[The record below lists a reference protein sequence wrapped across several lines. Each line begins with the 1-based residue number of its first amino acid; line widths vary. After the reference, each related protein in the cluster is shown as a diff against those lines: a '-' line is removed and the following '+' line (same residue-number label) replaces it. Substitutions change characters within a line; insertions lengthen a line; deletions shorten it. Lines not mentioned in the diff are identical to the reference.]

1 MALASAS
8 RRSRK
13 KKLKA
18 EINVVPYIDVMLVLL
33 IIFMV
38 TTPLMNLGTDIN
50 LPDSRA
56 MSLGSP
62 QDPVVVSVY
71 PDGALALMV
80 EQQNTSVTREDLV
93 ARLRGIHTQNP
104 DATILVRGDGAAS
117 YQLIMN
123 AIDSINEAGIT
134 RVSLISR
141 PAESAN

>member
-1 MALASAS
+1 MATSSL
-8 RRSRK
+8 RRRRK
-13 KKLKA
+13 RALKA
-18 EINVVPYIDVMLVLL
+18 DINVVPYIDVMLVLL

-134 RVSLISR
+134 RVSLIRR
-141 PAESAN
+141 PAEGAN

>member
-1 MALASAS
+1 MSSISL
-8 RRSRK
+8 RRTKRR
-13 KKLKA
+13 KLKN

-50 LPDSRA
+50 LPDSNA
-56 MSLGSP
+56 MSLSTP
-62 QDPVVVSVY
+62 ESPVVVSVY

-93 ARLRGIHTQNP
+93 ARLRGIHSQNP
-104 DATILVRGDGAAS
+104 DATILVGGDGAAS

-123 AIDSINEAGIT
+123 AISAINEAGIT
-134 RVSLISR
+134 KVSLISR
-141 PAESAN
+141 PSDSAD

>member
-1 MALASAS
+1 MSSISL
-8 RRSRK
+8 RRNKRR
-13 KKLKA
+13 KLKN

-50 LPDSRA
+50 LPDSNA

-93 ARLRGIHTQNP
+93 ARLRGIHSQNP
-104 DATILVRGDGAAS
+104 DATILVRGDSAAS

-123 AIDSINEAGIT
+123 AIDAINTAGIHK
-134 RVSLISR
+134 VSLISR
-141 PAESAN
+141 PSDSAD

>member
-1 MALASAS
+1 MSSISL
-8 RRSRK
+8 RRSKRR
-13 KKLKA
+13 KLKN

-33 IIFMV
+33 IILMV

-141 PAESAN
+141 PAEGAN

>member
-1 MALASAS
+1 MSSISL
-8 RRSRK
+8 RRSKRR
-13 KKLKA
+13 KLKN

-104 DATILVRGDGAAS
+104 DATILVLQGIAFVMILASDTLYGRFRIFQPRG
-117 YQLIMN
+117 
-123 AIDSINEAGIT
+123 
-134 RVSLISR
+134 
-141 PAESAN
+141 

>member
-1 MALASAS
+1 MSSISL
-8 RRSRK
+8 RRSKRR
-13 KKLKA
+13 KLKN

-80 EQQNTSVTREDLV
+80 EQQNTSVTRDDLV
-93 ARLRGIHTQNP
+93 VRLRGIHTQNP

>member
-1 MALASAS
+1 MATTS
-8 RRSRK
+8 RRHRK
-13 KKLKA
+13 RKLKA
-18 EINVVPYIDVMLVLL
+18 DINVVPYIDVMLVLL

>member
-1 MALASAS
+1 MAFSS
-8 RRSRK
+8 GDGDGPM
-13 KKLKA
+13 A
-18 EINVVPYIDVMLVLL
+18 EINIIPLADVMLVLL

-104 DATILVRGDGAAS
+104 DATILVLQGIAFVMILASDTLYGRFRIFQPRG
-117 YQLIMN
+117 
-123 AIDSINEAGIT
+123 
-134 RVSLISR
+134 
-141 PAESAN
+141 

>member
-1 MALASAS
+1 
-8 RRSRK
+8 
-13 KKLKA
+13 
-18 EINVVPYIDVMLVLL
+18 VLL

-50 LPDSRA
+50 LPDSNA

-93 ARLRGIHTQNP
+93 ARLRGIHSQNP
-104 DATILVRGDGAAS
+104 DATILVRGDSAAS

-123 AIDSINEAGIT
+123 AIDAINTAGIHK
-134 RVSLISR
+134 VSLISR
-141 PAESAN
+141 PSDSAD

>member
-1 MALASAS
+1 MPGELIRPFVLRMAGMAL
-8 RRSRK
+8 
-13 KKLKA
+13 
-18 EINVVPYIDVMLVLL
+18 
-33 IIFMV
+33 
-38 TTPLMNLGTDIN
+38 
-50 LPDSRA
+50 
-56 MSLGSP
+56 
-62 QDPVVVSVY
+62 DPF
-71 PDGALALMV
+71 PAH
-80 EQQNTSVTREDLV
+80 LV

>member
-1 MALASAS
+1 MSSISL
-8 RRSRK
+8 RRSKRR
-13 KKLKA
+13 KLKN

-141 PAESAN
+141 PAEGAN

>member
-1 MALASAS
+1 MSSISL
-8 RRSRK
+8 RRSRRR
-13 KKLKA
+13 KLKN

-50 LPDSRA
+50 LPDSNA
-56 MSLGSP
+56 MSLSAP
-62 QDPVVVSVY
+62 ESPVVVSVY

-104 DATILVRGDGAAS
+104 DATILVGGDGAAS

-123 AIDSINEAGIT
+123 AISAINEAGIT
-134 RVSLISR
+134 KVSLISR
-141 PAESAN
+141 PADSAN

>member
-1 MALASAS
+1 MSSISL
-8 RRSRK
+8 RRSKRR
-13 KKLKA
+13 KLKN

-104 DATILVRGDGAAS
+104 EATILVRGDGAAS

>member
-1 MALASAS
+1 MSSISL
-8 RRSRK
+8 RRSKRR
-13 KKLKA
+13 KLKN

-50 LPDSRA
+50 LPDSNA

-93 ARLRGIHTQNP
+93 ARLRGIHSQNP
-104 DATILVRGDGAAS
+104 DATILVRGDSAAS

-123 AIDSINEAGIT
+123 AIDAINTAGIHK
-134 RVSLISR
+134 VSLISR
-141 PAESAN
+141 PSESAD

>member
-1 MALASAS
+1 MSSISL
-8 RRSRK
+8 RRSKRR
-13 KKLKA
+13 KLKN

-104 DATILVRGDGAAS
+104 EATILVRGDGAAS

-141 PAESAN
+141 PAEGAN

>member
-1 MALASAS
+1 MSSISL
-8 RRSRK
+8 RRSKRR
-13 KKLKA
+13 KLKN

-71 PDGALALMV
+71 PDGQLALMV
-80 EQQNTSVTREDLV
+80 ERQNTSVTREDLV

-104 DATILVRGDGAAS
+104 DATILVSGDGAAS
-117 YQLIMN
+117 YQRIMN
-123 AIDSINEAGIT
+123 AIDLINEAGIT
-134 RVSLISR
+134 KVSLISR

>member
-1 MALASAS
+1 MPSAS
-8 RRSRK
+8 G
-13 KKLKA
+13 LK
-18 EINVVPYIDVMLVLL
+18 
-33 IIFMV
+33 
-38 TTPLMNLGTDIN
+38 
-50 LPDSRA
+50 
-56 MSLGSP
+56 
-62 QDPVVVSVY
+62 DPVVVSVY

>member
-1 MALASAS
+1 MSSISL
-8 RRSRK
+8 RRAKRR
-13 KKLKA
+13 KLKN

-56 MSLGSP
+56 KSLGTP
-62 QDPVVVSVY
+62 KDPVVVSVY
-71 PDGALALMV
+71 PDGQLALMV

-104 DATILVRGDGAAS
+104 EATILINGDGAAS
-117 YQLIMN
+117 YQRIMN
-123 AIDSINEAGIT
+123 AIDLINEAGISK
-134 RVSLISR
+134 VSLISR
-141 PAESAN
+141 PQEGAN